1 MVVTKAPPSL
11 LYMVKQVELVVRS
24 RLDELLKPTGIT
36 ALQYTSLTVLERHDG
51 LSAAQLARDSF
62 VTAQSVADVI
72 RSLETRGLVRRERNP
87 RNRRELLILLTES
100 GRDLLARHAEPVR
113 ELEERMVR
121 DLTAHQTDQFRQAL
135 SKAWQRCPEHWTGA
149 TRPSNRRH
157 MSIEHAEIHS
167 NEGNLLGGERLGG
180 LQPHTAASTLTE
192 RRHPGPR

>member
-100 GRDLLARHAEPVR
+100 GRDVLARHAEPVR

-135 SKAWQRCPEHWTGA
+135 SKAWQ
-149 TRPSNRRH
+149 SL
-157 MSIEHAEIHS
+157 S
-167 NEGNLLGGERLGG
+167 
-180 LQPHTAASTLTE
+180 
-192 RRHPGPR
+192 